1 MNAVRSDE
9 WETLLAKSPEDWSIR
24 IRLVE
29 NAVRRGDMDVAR
41 RLIRESPDESP
52 LPHELQFRVHTLM
65 VHGAAG
71 FAMLGDEEE
80 MPEIA
85 DVAPV
90 VDLPP
95 STPMLAD
102 PAEQVKSLL
111 NSVPLAAT
119 TSEVTGFAK
128 AEPLSVHLPDSRS
141 AKPERSGQLQK
152 REPAKV
158 KVPAKSATTSGVP
171 TLLDVKTLRET
182 EARKW
187 KDYDGD
193 FRLESAAVA
202 KALTRQSQTAQKLAA
217 FTVALLTHLVLTVL
231 VGLVVISV
239 PRMLPPQMVATVETA
254 KFTEDLVPTRVNRIS
269 EAAPS
274 AASGAT
280 PNVIGA
286 LAMSPVSIP
295 EMDNR
300 SNIVDVTNVLAGP
313 AEAGMGLSFQGDTK
327 STSDVNFFG
336 ISGGGKRIVFI
347 IDATREMLVDEKGG
361 MFAYDKVKDEI
372 GVILGGLNRGTQFNI
387 LLYEGERLLAFSRE
401 PVPAMPSNLRMA
413 VEWLDPLN
421 RDYDELGLA
430 GHAGESPD
438 LAGDLDP
445 IAARDNAHYS
455 KAIQKAIEWQAGTVF
470 CISGGYRRMGR
481 SPSEEDLAKYRKDL
495 AKNPGTPGT
504 PGTVDPKDRA
514 AWDAAVQKTREWL
527 RKENA
532 ARADKGLPPKVVI
545 DFGQL
550 VRDVTGATPPQA
562 TGGSPGIP
570 GAQFPRTEPYTP
582 ADIEAMVRNG
592 VKLHFRD
599 ADLDPP
605 SIHMV
610 VFLGEDE
617 TMDDQTKEHF
627 TNLTR
632 RNRGKLKLLHGLAAL
647 RDVTEK

>member
-1 MNAVRSDE
+1 MNAVRPDE
-9 WETLLAKSPEDWSIR
+9 WETLLARSPEDWSIR

-29 NAVRRGDMDVAR
+29 MSVRRGDMNAAR
-41 RLIRESPDESP
+41 RFVRESPDDSP
-52 LPHELQFRVHTLM
+52 LPPELQFRVHTLM

-71 FAMLGDEEE
+71 FAMLGDPDDP
-80 MPEIA
+80 PELT
-85 DVAPV
+85 DVKMEPV
-90 VDLPP
+90 VPEP
-95 STPMLAD
+95 AD
-102 PAEQVKSLL
+102 PAEQVKSLID
-111 NSVPLAAT
+111 PGAASAT
-119 TSEVTGFAK
+119 REQPAFAK
-128 AEPLSVHLPDSRS
+128 AEPLDLILTAAPPADP
-141 AKPERSGQLQK
+141 ARSGQLQK
-152 REPAKV
+152 KEPAKV
-158 KVPAKSATTSGVP
+158 KVPAKSAASSGVP
-171 TLLDVKTLRET
+171 TLLDVKALREQ

-187 KDYDGD
+187 ADYDGD
-193 FRLESAAVA
+193 FRLEDAAVA
-202 KALTRQSQTAQKLAA
+202 RVRTRQAQAAQKVAA
-217 FTVALLTHLVLTVL
+217 FSIALLTHLVLTVL

-239 PRMLPPQMVATVETA
+239 PRILPPQLVATIETP
-254 KFTEDLVPTRVNRIS
+254 KITEDLVPTRMNRVS
-269 EAAPS
+269 EAMPS

-286 LAMSPVSIP
+286 LSTSPVAIP
-295 EMDNR
+295 DMDDR
-300 SNIVDVTNVLAGP
+300 SKVLDVTNVLAGP

-327 STSDVNFFG
+327 SASDVNFFG

-387 LLYEGERLLAFSRE
+387 LLYEGSRLLAFARE

-430 GHAGESPD
+430 GHTGQSPD
-438 LAGDLDP
+438 LAGDIEP

-470 CISGGYRRMGR
+470 CISGGYRRMPR
-481 SPSEEDLAKYRKDL
+481 SPSDEELAKYREDL

-514 AWDAAVQKTREWL
+514 SWDAAVQKTREWL
-527 RKENA
+527 QKENA
-532 ARADKGLPPKVVI
+532 ARAEKGLPPKVVI
-545 DFGQL
+545 NFGQL
-550 VRDVTGATPPQA
+550 IRDVTGATPPQA
-562 TGGSPGIP
+562 TGGTPGTP
-570 GAQFPRTEPYTP
+570 GAPYPRTEPYTP

-592 VKLHFRD
+592 VKEHFRD
-599 ADLDPP
+599 ADLEPP

-617 TMDDQTKEHF
+617 TINDQTKEHF